1 MDSGF
6 AAFIAISVVVIVAPG
21 QDTALIIR
29 NTLLGGRPAGFAT
42 AVGITAGQ
50 QVWTLAA
57 ALGLTALLIA
67 SEPAFM
73 AVRLVGAAYLIWL
86 GMQALWSA
94 IRLGDR
100 SHEPGTR
107 RVASGLST
115 RTALRQG
122 VISNVSNPKMAI
134 LFTSLLPQFV
144 PAESPALGMVA
155 GLVFLGDGHRLA
167 CRLRDRR
174 RASRRRAA
182 TAAGLARDPC
192 RDGCY
197 SGGVRRAPRD
207 GAALGH
213 ESPNSE

>member
-21 QDTALIIR
+21 QDTALMIR

-94 IRLGDR
+94 IRPGDR

-144 PAESPALGMVA
+144 PAESPALGMIGL
-155 GLVFLGDGHRLA
+155 GLVFSAMGIVWLAGYAIVVARAGDV
-167 CRLRDRR
+167 LRRPR
-174 RASRRRAA
+174 
-182 TAAGLARDPC
+182 
-192 RDGCY
+192 
-197 SGGVRRAPRD
+197 VRRAIDAVMGAILVAFGVRLATEPR
-207 GAALGH
+207 
-213 ESPNSE
+213 